1 MDKDNNQGNMAL
13 GCLIVAVGMFLCVTV
28 GGFIEKYRL
37 SIMAIVAILFIVAI
51 IIVGLI
57 SKFKSK

>member
-1 MDKDNNQGNMAL
+1 MEKENNKGNMAL

-28 GGFIEKYRL
+28 GGFIEKHRL
-37 SIMAIVAILFIVAI
+37 SIMAIIVLLFIVAVI
-51 IIVGLI
+51 IAGLI